1 MNRARLLLLK
11 FFTWFFWRQFLW
23 GLKSVLGHES
33 LAASIGEMKAIE
45 DIIRRENNLGK
56 EGKITWENSKMTNRE
71 VFAKYYTLKHFNEV
85 GELLAFFHA
94 IDKKKI
100 LGVN

>member
-1 MNRARLLLLK
+1 MNRVRLLLLK
-11 FFTWFFWRQFLW
+11 FFTWFFWRQFHW

-33 LAASIGEMKAIE
+33 IAASIREMKAIE
-45 DIIRRENNLGK
+45 YIIRYENNLGQAD
-56 EGKITWENSKMTNRE
+56 KITWENSKMTDRE
-71 VFAKYYTLKHFNEV
+71 TFARYYTLKHFNEV